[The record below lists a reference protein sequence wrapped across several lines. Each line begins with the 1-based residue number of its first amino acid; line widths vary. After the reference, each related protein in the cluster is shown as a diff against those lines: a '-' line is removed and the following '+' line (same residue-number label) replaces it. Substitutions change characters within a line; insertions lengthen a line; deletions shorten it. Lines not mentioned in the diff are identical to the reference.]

1 MLMPLSLLPLSLSSR
16 ALQKF
21 SHLDQSLFTRFIRLG
36 MPYIQLNAQ
45 GRMRSSLAALWSYAY
60 NNLGD
65 LPAVQQNPA
74 YLYGNVGFAHEYQL
88 VNVEDLNGVGES
100 SPTPYFYQNLAEAEY
115 IVQTYMYM
123 RLLGYPASRI
133 SILTTYN
140 GQKSL
145 IRDIL
150 DQRCAKNLLFGLPAK
165 VSTVDKFQGQQN
177 DFILL
182 SLVRTRTAGHLRDLR
197 RLVVAMSRA
206 RLGMYIFGRV
216 SLFTNCFELTRT
228 FNQLLHKPTHL
239 QILPQEKRPMDVPMS
254 TSRLLASP
262 PDASQALEVRDVLHM
277 GELVSAMTLSVQGEY
292 SEYSRRIQVAQEEA
306 RQAELKRQALRQAE
320 AEREEARRLEAQRD
334 RQLEQE
340 IEAERAN
347 ETDAAAGDHLRAS
360 RRSAVEEAES
370 SASEDEQ

>member
-1 MLMPLSLLPLSLSSR
+1 M
-16 ALQKF
+16 
-21 SHLDQSLFTRFIRLG
+21 DQSLFTRFIRLG

-60 NNLGD
+60 TNLGN
-65 LPAVQQNPA
+65 LPSVQQNPA

-88 VNVEDLNGVGES
+88 INVDDLNGVGES

-123 RLLGYPASRI
+123 RLLGYPADRI

-150 DQRCAKNLLFGLPAK
+150 DQRCARNLLFGLPAK

-206 RLGMYIFGRV
+206 RLGMYIFGRI

-228 FNQLLHKPTHL
+228 FNQLLQKPTHL
-239 QILPQEKRPMDVPMS
+239 QLLPQEKRPMDVAMA
-254 TSRLLASP
+254 TSRLLA
-262 PDASQALEVRDVLHM
+262 DAAEPAQVLEVRDLIHM
-277 GELVSAMTLSVQGEY
+277 GELVGAMTLSVQSEY
-292 SEYSRRIQVAQEEA
+292 SEYTRRIQAAQEEE
-306 RQAELKRQALRQAE
+306 RQKREAKERALREYNEAREQTRRAE
-320 AEREEARRLEAQRD
+320 AQQEAMLQD
-334 RQLEQE
+334 E
-340 IEAERAN
+340 IAAERAS
-347 ETDAAAGDHLRAS
+347 DAAAGVTLRAT
-360 RRSAVEEAES
+360 RRSGEEEAES
-370 SASEDEQ
+370 EDDQ